1 VIHAVGWG
9 IGVVVVLMSA
19 VLYQEADPASDH
31 TGERPP
37 PRYTIVVQYAPYP
50 SPRAVA
56 TEEPTPMPTILPTP
70 AKSLPNV
77 PRDNLSP
84 AIGTLDAATVREFAR
99 MAGFPEWTLD
109 TAVAIARCES
119 GFRPNATGSQ
129 GEMGLWQIHPRW
141 HSDATYDP
149 LGNAKAAYRIS
160 DGGTDWGAWSCAG

>member
-1 VIHAVGWG
+1 
-9 IGVVVVLMSA
+9 
-19 VLYQEADPASDH
+19 
-31 TGERPP
+31 
-37 PRYTIVVQYAPYP
+37 
-50 SPRAVA
+50 
-56 TEEPTPMPTILPTP
+56 MPTILPTP